1 MPPRRLTWRALLPGL
16 IAIGVLA
23 AGALAVLVF
32 ARVGSLRGPTYRLYV
47 RADEARGVI
56 DGTEVWLA
64 GQKVGVVSGVAFRPV
79 SSDTLG
85 RLIVALD
92 VLRRYRAGIRR
103 DSRVE
108 FRAGGTPIGA
118 TIVAVHVGT
127 PRSPIAAPGDT
138 LSRAP
143 QIDTDSVRAQLSL
156 AVQTLPELLADVQT
170 MSAHLQ
176 HNVARVHPPPGD
188 RALSAEVV
196 ASEARRLGERITN
209 GRGTLPLLIRDDAT
223 RAQGERLIAR
233 ADSLLRLAREHGLP
247 ARLERDTVL
256 VAALARVRNAIAVI
270 HARMVEERGTA
281 GRLVYD
287 DTLARQLRA
296 LEANIDTTI
305 QSLARGALAP
315 AHARPARLRH

>member
-16 IAIGVLA
+16 VAIGVIVV
-23 AGALAVLVF
+23 GALVVLVF

-64 GQKVGVVSGVAFRPV
+64 GQKVGVVSGVAFGPV

-85 RLIVALD
+85 RLVVALD
-92 VLRRYRAGIRR
+92 VLQRYREGIRR

-108 FRAGGTPIGA
+108 FRAGSTPIGA

-138 LSRAP
+138 LPRAP
-143 QIDTDSVRAQLSL
+143 QIDADSVRAQLSL

-170 MSAHLQ
+170 MSTHLQ
-176 HNVARVHPPPGD
+176 HNVARVRPPPGD

-196 ASEARRLGERITN
+196 ASEARRLGERITD
-209 GRGTLPLLIRDDAT
+209 GRGTLALLIRDDAL
-223 RAQGERLIAR
+223 RAQGERSIAR
-233 ADSLLRLAREHGLP
+233 ADSLLRVAGEHGLP
-247 ARLERDTVL
+247 ARLQSDTAL
-256 VAALARVRNAIAVI
+256 VAALTSARNAIAVI
-270 HARMVEERGTA
+270 HARMVEERGTV

-287 DTLARQLRA
+287 DALARQLRA

-305 QSLARGALAP
+305 RSIARAP
-315 AHARPARLRH
+315 TRPVRLRH